1 MNSVS
6 PSTAGV
12 FRPSVPANTRVYA
25 IGDIHGRADLLRRLL
40 KTIAA
45 DAASTCHKCVL
56 VTLGDY
62 VDRGPDS
69 AEVLELLSTLA
80 THPVLS
86 TFECHFLKG
95 NHDHMMEQFLRGN
108 DPRKTWLKNGG
119 RDTLASYGVEDTS
132 ADSTA
137 EGELLD
143 DALQEQ
149 ALRLIPTHHRRFLY
163 ALRLTHREGDYV
175 FAHAGIRPG
184 VPLAEQSADDVMW
197 IRAPFLR
204 SEANFG
210 AIIVHGHTPS
220 DVPHILK
227 NRIAVD
233 TRAWVSGTLT
243 ALVLDGRQQ
252 RFLST

>member
-12 FRPSVPANTRVYA
+12 LRPSVPANTRVYA
-25 IGDIHGRADLLRRLL
+25 IGDVHGRADLLRRLL

-45 DAASTCHKCVL
+45 DAATTCHKCVL

-80 THPVLS
+80 THPVFS
-86 TFECHFLKG
+86 TFERHFLKG
-95 NHDHMMEQFLRGN
+95 NHDHMMEQFLRGE
-108 DPRKTWLKNGG
+108 DAGKLWLKSGG
-119 RDTLASYGVEDTS
+119 RDTLASYGVQDARVDDTP
-132 ADSTA
+132 
-137 EGELLD
+137 EE
-143 DALQEQ
+143 ALQEQ
-149 ALRLIPTHHRRFLY
+149 ALSLIPTPHRRFLC

-175 FAHAGIRPG
+175 FAHAGLRPG

-204 SEANFG
+204 SSASFG

-227 NRIAVD
+227 NRISVD

-243 ALVLDGRQQ
+243 ALVLEGRQQ